1 MIELTEVTFAY
12 GALAEPVLRDVSL
25 RIPEGEL
32 CLVVGGTGSGKS
44 TLLRLIN
51 GLAPHFTG
59 GHLAGSVVVDGLDTR
74 THPPR
79 DMARVVGYVG
89 QNPLEGFVTDRV
101 DDELAYSMEQFGI
114 APAVMRQRV
123 EHTIDLLAL
132 HGVRDRDLST
142 LSAGEQQRVAIGAAL
157 TAGPRVLVLDEP
169 TSALDPLAAEE
180 VLAALLRLVHDLG
193 VTVVLAE
200 HRLERV
206 IQYADSLLYLDG
218 DGSVAV
224 GPPAEVLAE
233 RSIVPPLVE
242 LGRFAGWHPLPLSIR
257 DARRVAGPLRE
268 SLADRAPEETA
279 PLTGGAALK
288 AERLSVQFGA
298 RRAITDVNFTL
309 RAGEVTALMGRNGSG
324 KSSLLWALQ
333 GSGPRSSG
341 TVQLTNAGGTAFD
354 SATLSAEHAIRHI
367 VLVPDNP
374 TDLVYLDSVEAE
386 CSEADASLALPA
398 GTTSALVQR
407 LWPGLPSALHPRDLS
422 EGQRL
427 ALVLGLQL
435 AGTPGV
441 VLLDEPTRGLDYAAK
456 RRLGEVLGGLAKSG
470 VAVLFSS
477 HDVEF
482 VARAATRVVVLA
494 QGEVISSGG
503 LTEVLTASVS
513 LAPQVARVL
522 WPLPFLTV
530 AEVRSGVGSRT

>member
-1 MIELTEVTFAY
+1 MITLSGVTFSYDTEA
-12 GALAEPVLRDVSL
+12 APVLRDVSL
-25 RIPEGEL
+25 ELPEGEL

-44 TLLRLIN
+44 TLLRLLN
-51 GLAPHFTG
+51 GLTPHFTG
-59 GHLAGSVVVDGLDTR
+59 GHLTGSVTVDGLDTR
-74 THPPR
+74 TNAPR
-79 DMARVVGYVG
+79 DMARVVGFVG
-89 QNPLEGFVTDRV
+89 QNPAEGFVTDGV
-101 DDELAYSMEQFGI
+101 EDELAYSMEQFGI
-114 APAVMRQRV
+114 ASSVMRQRV

-132 HGVRDRDLST
+132 QGLRGRALST

-157 TAGPRVLVLDEP
+157 SAGPSVLVLDEP

-200 HRLERV
+200 HRVERV

-218 DGSVAV
+218 DGSVSV
-224 GPPAEVLAE
+224 GPPGEVLIG

-242 LGRFAGWHPLPLSIR
+242 LGRFAGWSPLPLSIR
-257 DARRVAGPLRE
+257 DARRAAGPLRE
-268 SLADRAPEETA
+268 RLTEGPPAARPAPQA
-279 PLTGGAALK
+279 GDDALWAK
-288 AERLSVQFGA
+288 NLSVRYGSRQ
-298 RRAITDVNFTL
+298 AISEVTLTL
-309 RAGEVTALMGRNGSG
+309 RTGEVTALMGRNGSG

-333 GSGPRSSG
+333 GSGPRS
-341 TVQLTNAGGTAFD
+341 AGSVRVTTETGELDPAD
-354 SATLSAEHAIRHI
+354 LSAEEAIRTI

-374 TDLVYLDSVEAE
+374 TDLVYRDSVEAE
-386 CSEADASLALPA
+386 CSEADASLGLAA
-398 GTTSALVQR
+398 GTTSTLVER
-407 LWPGLPSALHPRDLS
+407 LWPGLPFAQHPRDLS

-435 AGTPGV
+435 AGTPRV

-456 RRLGEVLGGLAKSG
+456 RRLGEVLGVLAASG
-470 VAVLFSS
+470 VAVMFSS

-494 QGEVISSGG
+494 EGEVISSGG
-503 LTEVLTASVS
+503 PAAVLTASLS

-530 AEVRSGVGSRT
+530 ADVAAGVGSRP

>member
-1 MIELTEVTFAY
+1 MVAVIELSGVTFAY
-12 GALAEPVLRDVSL
+12 DTDAAPVLSGVSL

-44 TLLRLIN
+44 TLLRLLN

-59 GHLAGSVVVDGLDTR
+59 GHLAGSVIVDGLDTR
-74 THPPR
+74 THAPR
-79 DMARVVGYVG
+79 DMARVVGFVG
-89 QNPLEGFVTDRV
+89 QNPVEGFVTDRV
-101 DDELAYSMEQFGI
+101 EDELAYSMEQFGI
-114 APAVMRQRV
+114 AHAVMRQRV

-132 HGVRDRDLST
+132 HGVRNRSLST

-157 TAGPRVLVLDEP
+157 TAGPSVLVLDEP

-218 DGSVAV
+218 EGSVAM
-224 GPPAEVLAE
+224 GPPGEVLAE
-233 RSIVPPLVE
+233 RRIVPPLVE
-242 LGRFAGWHPLPLSIR
+242 LGRFAGWNPLPLSIR

-268 SLADRAPEETA
+268 RLTSHTTAEHTA
-279 PLTGGAALK
+279 PDQTAVDSAPRPAGDVVLR
-288 AERLSVQFGA
+288 AEDLSVQYGS
-298 RRAITDVNFTL
+298 RRAVSDVSLIL

-333 GSGPRSSG
+333 GSGPRS
-341 TVQLTNAGGTAFD
+341 AGEVRLATTAD
-354 SATLSAEHAIRHI
+354 AALDPAALSAEEAIRHI

-374 TDLVYLDSVEAE
+374 TDLVYLESVEAE
-386 CSEADASLALPA
+386 CSEADASLALPP

-407 LWPGLPSALHPRDLS
+407 LWPGLPSAQHPRDLS

-435 AGTPGV
+435 AGTPRV

-456 RRLGEVLGGLAKSG
+456 QRLGEVLGGLAASG
-470 VAVLFSS
+470 ASVLFSS

-482 VARAATRVVVLA
+482 VA
-494 QGEVISSGG
+494 
-503 LTEVLTASVS
+503 
-513 LAPQVARVL
+513 
-522 WPLPFLTV
+522 
-530 AEVRSGVGSRT
+530 